1 MLVKMDKLDEKIIEE
16 AFRKLGISTAQL
28 PKKSYS
34 KDDYMNGFQQA
45 SMYQKPGKITTTASV
60 NA

>member
-1 MLVKMDKLDEKIIEE
+1 MDKLDEKIIEE